1 MPDTESR
8 EQLLDRVQM
17 DAAQLQRSL
26 HYCTR
31 CVLLAVGRNL
41 ELADDERLE
50 LALKTAIPL
59 SAGIAGTRN
68 QCGALV
74 GGVMAIG
81 LGLVKHDARTMNP
94 DMPSP
99 AMATAKRFYRWFER
113 EFGHANCYDL
123 RDIHLGR
130 YFDMAD
136 PEETRKFEV
145 AGGYELCAGLVG
157 KAARRAAEV
166 ILEAGRSNA

>member
-1 MPDTESR
+1 MSADESR
-8 EQLLDRVQM
+8 KDLLDRIEAE
-17 DAAQLQRSL
+17 AAQLQRSI

-68 QCGALV
+68 QCGALM

-81 LGLVKHDARTMNP
+81 LGLVQRDARTMTP
-94 DMPSP
+94 ETPGA
-99 AMATAKRFYRWFER
+99 AMSTAKRFYRWLER
-113 EFGHANCYDL
+113 EFGHSDCYDL
-123 RDIHLGR
+123 REIHLGR

-136 PEETRKFEV
+136 PEETKKCEA

-166 ILEAGRSNA
+166 IPEAGHPDA

>member
-1 MPDTESR
+1 MTANETR
-8 EQLLDRVQM
+8 EQLLQRVETE
-17 DAAQLQRSL
+17 AAQMQRDL

-31 CVLLAVGRNL
+31 CVLLAVGRDL
-41 ELADDERLE
+41 ELGDDTLE

-68 QCGALV
+68 QCGALI

-81 LGLVKHDARTMNP
+81 LGLVTHDARTITP
-94 DMPSP
+94 DMPNP
-99 AMATAKRFYRWFER
+99 AMAAAKQFYRWFER
-113 EFGHANCYDL
+113 EFGHADCYDL
-123 RDIHLGR
+123 REIHLGR
-130 YFDMAD
+130 YFDMTD
-136 PEETRKFEV
+136 PEETRKFEA

-166 ILEAGRSNA
+166 ILDAQHPGV